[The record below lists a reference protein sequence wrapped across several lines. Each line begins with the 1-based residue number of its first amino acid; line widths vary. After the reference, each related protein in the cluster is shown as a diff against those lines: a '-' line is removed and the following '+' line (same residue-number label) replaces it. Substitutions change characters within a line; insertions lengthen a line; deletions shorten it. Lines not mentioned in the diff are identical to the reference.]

1 MKQFIIPALFCLILA
16 GCSKG
21 DVGRI
26 TVYELEQ
33 NPGWSSESFKA
44 NYTIQFPSGFTG
56 SMGGFEGN
64 IFDKFNTTN
73 STRLWYF
80 YSNSLFCSDFRDT
93 LMNINQPFIQVM
105 FNGQVLTLSDR
116 IEFTS
121 NHELTGIFYHTNAQQ
136 INGRLFWK
144 DDGVFKEAADAN
156 YPVGDEQQMIRIL
169 RSIRHR

>member
-1 MKQFIIPALFCLILA
+1 MKQFILPALFCLMIA
-16 GCSKG
+16 SCSKG

-33 NPGWSSESFKA
+33 NPGWSTESFKT

-56 SMGGFEGN
+56 SMTGFEGN
-64 IFDKFNTTN
+64 VFDKANADL
-73 STRLWYF
+73 STHLWYG
-80 YSNSLFCSDFRDT
+80 YSNSLICFDFRDT
-93 LMNINQPFIQVM
+93 LPNINQPFIQVM

-121 NHELTGIFYHTNAQQ
+121 NHELIGIFYHTDAQQ

-156 YPVGDEQQMIRIL
+156 YLVGDEQQMIRIL
-169 RSIRHR
+169 RSVQHR